1 MREISLSSVWREK
14 KDRVNELR
22 HKKLVCKERK
32 KRKSPTSSE
41 QQASEKN
48 LNLLMNPNQRIVI
61 VMTRILT
68 WIDRTDLHL
77 AC

>member
-1 MREISLSSVWREK
+1 MEK
-14 KDRVNELR
+14 FVCQVYGDKKNDSVNELR
-22 HKKLVCKERK
+22 HKKLVSKERK
-32 KRKSPTSSE
+32 KRKSPISSE
-41 QQASEKN
+41 QQAPEKN

-77 AC
+77 A